1 MKSECGEARRGGAFI
16 QNQVSG
22 VRMPLETEVSSEAT
36 WNIELAYRALL
47 VVFLYICIHTSYRA
61 SCCVFMAICFQ
72 QGVEPHN
79 FLVDAAP
86 IEEAADPMEVD
97 DAETQEPPAKKPKA
111 ESQ

>member
-1 MKSECGEARRGGAFI
+1 
-16 QNQVSG
+16 
-22 VRMPLETEVSSEAT
+22 MPLETEVSSEAT
-36 WNIELAYRALL
+36 WNIEMAYIALL
-47 VVFLYICIHTSYRA
+47 VAFLYICTQTSDRA
-61 SCCVFMAICFQ
+61 SLCVHGHM